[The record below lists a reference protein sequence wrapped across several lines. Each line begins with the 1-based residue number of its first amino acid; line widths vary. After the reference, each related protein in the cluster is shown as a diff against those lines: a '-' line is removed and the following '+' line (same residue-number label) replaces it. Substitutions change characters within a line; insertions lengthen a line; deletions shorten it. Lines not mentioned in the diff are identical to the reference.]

1 MQGTGRSINLFP
13 ESVDIV
19 GQGSDSHSGMNQ
31 QTSSNTMVPPVESR
45 WSSYATPGELFVNAG
60 NNEVQNFASTSE
72 PTGSGF
78 RNQINDDG
86 IKIEHGRSSY
96 GAQLTVGSMS
106 DEVLFPETSVISL
119 GSNQVRNG
127 HSFLQGSSSSHIH
140 QNMNLNAGFV
150 SNSGNGD
157 QGFEASLGSNLYLSS
172 RMETEQTSS
181 ATVSSD
187 IGGTSSGSSGGIV
200 GKSDS
205 SSGTLGNWGLSCKRK
220 ALEGTSGQ
228 SCSGGSSS
236 SFPQAENSAWQT
248 GAARYNPSSSL
259 RLSAPSCTFPSGS
272 TSDQSDSRTVV
283 TTGTVA
289 SDSFPSSNITENPE
303 ASRRHFGGE
312 SNARSRRE
320 SLLFNLA
327 SAENSR
333 RSFLRFPHQAPSSAP
348 FSVPL
353 DLRSTAAAINSGASQ
368 NQSHT
373 VHVPVL
379 AGSTH
384 AFLWNGASNSRAGSM
399 PTSLA
404 LGERGTEVREES
416 NVINMPRT
424 NVEHPMFPSANEIRN
439 LAHDPMLSSLASG
452 NISTSLGIPS
462 STRMVSSSS
471 SPPLS
476 SSSSPLSTPG
486 WIPHHNPPTQ
496 SRQRTLEFAPWSLFP
511 SGDSQPGGRS
521 GHSIPSPPG
530 PSSSSQDTIMS
541 SGRNNQNRHQSLL
554 RSAFMGDR
562 QGEDVLN
569 ISNSLRVLS
578 ADIEGRRRLIS
589 EIRQVLH
596 AMRRGEN
603 LQVEDYMLFDPF
615 VYHGMAEMHDRHRD
629 MRLDVDNMSYE
640 ELLALEERIGDVS
653 TGLSEEMVLKLMKQ
667 RKYEPISV
675 EVGPDPEPCCI
686 CQEEYADGD
695 DVGALDCGHDFHT
708 DCVKQWLMQKNLCP
722 ICKTTGLLT

>member
-31 QTSSNTMVPPVESR
+31 QTTSNSMIPPVESR

-72 PTGSGF
+72 PTGSGL

-86 IKIEHGRSSY
+86 IKIENGRSSSY
-96 GAQLTVGSMS
+96 GSQLTVGSMS
-106 DEVLFPETSVISL
+106 DEVLFPETSIISL
-119 GSNQVRNG
+119 GSDQVRNG
-127 HSFLQGSSSSHIH
+127 HSFLQGSSSSHVH

-157 QGFEASLGSNLYLSS
+157 QRFEASLGSDLYLSS
-172 RMETEQTSS
+172 RLEMEQTSS
-181 ATVSSD
+181 TTVSSD
-187 IGGTSSGSSGGIV
+187 IGGTSSGNSGGIV
-200 GKSDS
+200 GKSES

-228 SCSGGSSS
+228 SCPGGSSS
-236 SFPQAENSAWQT
+236 SFPQSENSAWQT
-248 GAARYNPSSSL
+248 GVTRYSPSSSL

-272 TSDQSDSRTVV
+272 TSDHSDSRTVV
-283 TTGTVA
+283 TSGTIA
-289 SDSFPSSNITENPE
+289 SDSFSPNFTEIPDT
-303 ASRRHFGGE
+303 SRRHLGGE
-312 SNARSRRE
+312 SNGRSRRE

-333 RSFLRFPHQAPSSAP
+333 RLCLRSPHQSQHSSAP
-348 FSVPL
+348 FSAPL
-353 DLRSTAAAINSGASQ
+353 DLRSTAAATTNSGSSQ
-368 NQSHT
+368 NHSRS
-373 VHVPVL
+373 VHAPLL
-379 AGSTH
+379 AGSGTH
-384 AFLWNGASNSRAGSM
+384 PFLWNGASNSRAAGM

-416 NVINMPRT
+416 SVLNMPRP

-439 LAHDPMLSSLASG
+439 SAHDPTLSSLASG

-462 STRMVSSSS
+462 STRIVSSSS

-476 SSSSPLSTPG
+476 TPA
-486 WIPHHNPPTQ
+486 WIPHHIPPTQ

-511 SGDSQPGGRS
+511 SVDSQPGGRS
-521 GHSIPSPPG
+521 GLSIPSPPG

-541 SGRNNQNRHQSLL
+541 SGRNSQNRHHSLL

-589 EIRQVLH
+589 EQIRQVLH

-653 TGLSEEMVLKLMKQ
+653 TGLSEEIVLKLMKQ
-667 RKYEPISV
+667 RKYEPIPV
-675 EVGPDPEPCCI
+675 EAGPDPEPCCI